1 MQASLHQVRF
11 LRMLLCL
18 ALVLAFGSD
27 AVAQIRSPLLRRRT
41 EQLAPPP
48 VFDRATEEIFFSDA
62 LDHVGSREARASA
75 DISRSPIASRH
86 EVDPPSG
93 GALWSSVIAAET
105 LEVEVK
111 RLSPIVDGHVKSL
124 AHFRTAGY
132 RLARRDFSHLA
143 ALFGIAAEYDRPV
156 RWKEHAASLRDAF
169 GRAGQNCKAGSD
181 ASFREAQARAQDLR
195 DLIRGARPGATV
207 GEAATWED
215 AVDRGPLMLVME
227 TLCQDRLDSALIDSR
242 QWSRSREQVAR
253 EAELLSALAII
264 IQREGYEYAAD
275 ETYQQHARALQEA
288 CQQLRGAALDADLQQ
303 ARQALSAVR
312 VSCEQCHV
320 DFRG

>member
-1 MQASLHQVRF
+1 
-11 LRMLLCL
+11 
-18 ALVLAFGSD
+18 
-27 AVAQIRSPLLRRRT
+27 
-41 EQLAPPP
+41 
-48 VFDRATEEIFFSDA
+48 
-62 LDHVGSREARASA
+62 
-75 DISRSPIASRH
+75 
-86 EVDPPSG
+86 
-93 GALWSSVIAAET
+93 
-105 LEVEVK
+105 
-111 RLSPIVDGHVKSL
+111 
-124 AHFRTAGY
+124 
-132 RLARRDFSHLA
+132 
-143 ALFGIAAEYDRPV
+143 
-156 RWKEHAASLRDAF
+156 
-169 GRAGQNCKAGSD
+169 
-181 ASFREAQARAQDLR
+181 
-195 DLIRGARPGATV
+195 
-207 GEAATWED
+207 
-215 AVDRGPLMLVME
+215 MLVME